1 MFYTSVCSISSLA
14 VPRNVIKFHSFLRK
28 RHNTNP
34 VRGPFH
40 FRAPSRIVWRVI
52 RGMIPHKTARGQ
64 AALNRL
70 KVFEGIPEPY
80 DKMQK
85 MVMPDALRVTR
96 LKAARKYTVL
106 GEMASKV
113 GWKHA
118 ELVDVRDNS
127 DASEWLHPLRV
138 VSTVLP
144 PSESSVAVASLLM
157 QQQPLVYSE
166 QGCACLRPAHAICCC
181 CCCSSCCSLMSC
193 CLDIMSRGGGGQHC
207 CRLYLF
213 TIAWLHAMRM
223 ISTLRNH
230 TQMRH
235 CPYTAPGGE
244 AQDHVR
250 GLLRREEGEGTPGGC
265 CQGSGGLN
273 LPFASQHLWL
283 ALGGGFALLRASM
296 EMTYM
301 DFQGDS
307 ARASL
312 FA

>member
-1 MFYTSVCSISSLA
+1 MFEKVIVVDCRDHMMGRLASQVAKQLLCGQHVVLVRTEALCISGSL
-14 VPRNVIKFHSFLRK
+14 PRNVIKFHSFLRK

-118 ELVDVRDNS
+118 ELVDRL
-127 DASEWLHPLRV
+127 EEKRK
-138 VSTVLP
+138 
-144 PSESSVAVASLLM
+144 
-157 QQQPLVYSE
+157 
-166 QGCACLRPAHAICCC
+166 
-181 CCCSSCCSLMSC
+181 
-193 CLDIMSRGGGGQHC
+193 IMS
-207 CRLYLF
+207 
-213 TIAWLHAMRM
+213 
-223 ISTLRNH
+223 
-230 TQMRH
+230 
-235 CPYTAPGGE
+235 E
-244 AQDHVR
+244 AYYA
-250 GLLRREEGEGTPGGC
+250 EKKEK
-265 CQGSGGLN
+265 
-273 LPFASQHLWL
+273 
-283 ALGGGFALLRASM
+283 
-296 EMTYM
+296 
-301 DFQGDS
+301 
-307 ARASL
+307 ARQVA
-312 FA
+312 AAKAQVA